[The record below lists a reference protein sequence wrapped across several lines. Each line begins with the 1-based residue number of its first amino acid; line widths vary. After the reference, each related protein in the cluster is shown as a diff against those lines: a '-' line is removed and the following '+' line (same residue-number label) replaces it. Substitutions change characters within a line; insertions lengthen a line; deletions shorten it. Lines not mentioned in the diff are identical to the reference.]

1 MTPTMRVEIFRD
13 NQWSVRGEGPAPNG
27 VTLEAIRRE
36 CIRYAVASP
45 HRIYL
50 DGVLVA
56 EAEPGK

>member
-1 MTPTMRVEIFRD
+1 MTRTMRVEIFRD
-13 NQWSVRGEGPAPNG
+13 NQWLVRGEGPAPDN

-36 CIRYAVASP
+36 CIRYAVVSP

>member
-1 MTPTMRVEIFRD
+1 MTLTMRVEIFRD
-13 NQWSVRGEGPAPNG
+13 NQWSVRSEGPAPNG

-56 EAEPGK
+56 ESEPGK